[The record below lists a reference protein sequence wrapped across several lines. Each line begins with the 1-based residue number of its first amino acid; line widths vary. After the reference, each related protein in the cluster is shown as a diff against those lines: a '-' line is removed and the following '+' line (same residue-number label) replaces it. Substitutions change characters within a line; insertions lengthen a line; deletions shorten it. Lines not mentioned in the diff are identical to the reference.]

1 MKEAQKL
8 LQDEN
13 VNKTV
18 NFKDQNILELVH
30 KNNHFFKGLKT
41 KGCITNRKLKY
52 FPYQYKRAFNLQLGQ
67 NI

>member
-1 MKEAQKL
+1 M
-8 LQDEN
+8 
-13 VNKTV
+13 V